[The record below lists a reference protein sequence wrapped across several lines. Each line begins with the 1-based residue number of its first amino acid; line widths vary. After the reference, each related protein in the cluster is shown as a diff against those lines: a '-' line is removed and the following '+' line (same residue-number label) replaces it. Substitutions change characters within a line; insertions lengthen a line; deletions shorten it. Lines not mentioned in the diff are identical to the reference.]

1 MQGPQGV
8 ARGSEARGGLLRYGL
23 VETVLGPALVAATAR
38 GVCRVS
44 FATTAGELE
53 DDLKVAYPAV
63 VLRRDDARLAEALR
77 AVATQSAGHAPCGA
91 GGVTP
96 PSVCRPVLDVHG
108 TLFQCAVW
116 AALQAI
122 PPGETRSYAQLAA
135 AIGRPGAVR
144 AVGHACGANPVAVLI
159 PCHRATRAD
168 GRPGGYRW
176 GPARKL
182 ALLAAEREAV
192 HGRRPAPPIG
202 ASAPLE
208 GSSDSAQLRGAGV
221 ALGL

>member
-1 MQGPQGV
+1 M
-8 ARGSEARGGLLRYGL
+8 LRYGL
-23 VETVLGPALVAATAR
+23 VETALGVALVAATAR

-44 FATTAGELE
+44 LATTAGELE
-53 DDLKVAYPAV
+53 DDLRVAYPAV

-96 PSVCRPVLDVHG
+96 PSVSRPVLDVHG

-122 PPGETRSYAQLAA
+122 PPGETRSYAQIAA

-144 AVGHACGANPVAVLI
+144 AVGHACAANPVAVLI

-176 GPARKL
+176 GPGRKV

-192 HGRRPAPPIG
+192 HGRRPAPPVR
-202 ASAPLE
+202 APAALE
-208 GSSDSAQLRGAGV
+208 GVRDSLPLRGAGI